1 MCVCA
6 NSGLETLSDWREHVE
21 ENHLGLF
28 WQALDILTGFKYIE
42 APTHIFDACLALLL
56 LRLCCSHPPYY
67 DLTDCLDTDPVCHAA
82 YANAE
87 SRFNGALILERPIIE
102 SLSTTISEEET
113 RMAAMAKTTRMSAQ
127 S

>member
-1 MCVCA
+1 M
-6 NSGLETLSDWREHVE
+6 E

-28 WQALDILTGFKYIE
+28 WQALDVLTGFKYIE
-42 APTHIFDACLALLL
+42 TPTHIFDACLALLL

-87 SRFNGALILERPIIE
+87 SRFNDALTFERPIKPLHDYLGRRDSDGCNGKDYQNVCTVIDIDT
-102 SLSTTISEEET
+102 LGMDIDTFRLI
-113 RMAAMAKTTRMSAQ
+113 
-127 S
+127 